1 MKKIDKP
8 TNDYPSFYKM
18 YMDCVPNDGE
28 LIQHLTAIIPETEAL
43 LAELSPQQLLF
54 RYSEGKWTIKDIV
67 LHLADC
73 ERVIIYRAM
82 RIARADTTNL
92 PGFDEDLFVS
102 NAGANTRD
110 INNIMTELKAYR
122 AASICFIES
131 LDNESLDRSGT
142 ANNFPLTARLL
153 VNHLYGHHRHHLN
166 IISERYLQAL
176 KAMTQ

>member
-8 TNDYPSFYKM
+8 TNDYPSFYQM

-28 LIQHLTAIIPETEAL
+28 LILHLAAIVPETETL
-43 LAELSPQQLLF
+43 LSALSPQKLLF

-92 PGFDEDLFVS
+92 PGFDEDLFVA
-102 NAGANTRD
+102 NGGANKRD
-110 INNIMTELKAYR
+110 IDNIMAELKAYR
-122 AASICFIES
+122 TASICFIES

-142 ANNFPLTARLL
+142 ANNFPLTARLM

-166 IISERYLQAL
+166 IINERYLPAL
-176 KAMTQ
+176 AAMAQ